1 MRYKLLVLDI
11 DGTVTNSKK
20 QVTEKTR
27 NAILD
32 LQKRGIPVAIASGRA
47 PQGIYSVAKTLELD
61 KFGSY
66 IMPFNGARIVNF
78 KTGECI
84 YSKTLPLHLPARLWK
99 DAVENGIGIV
109 TYDEKEVI
117 AGTKP
122 DKYMLL
128 EAKIAGMPIAY
139 HEDFNTYVDFPVNKC
154 LMTGE
159 PEDLEAL
166 EPVFAQKYFHEA
178 QIFRSEPY
186 FLEATPKNVDK
197 AYCLKH
203 LLEIL
208 GIQREEMVCCGDGF
222 NDISMIQYAGLGVA
236 MANAQEKVKAVADY
250 VTLCDNDHD
259 GIAEV
264 IEKFF

>member
-1 MRYKLLVLDI
+1 MKYKLLVLDI

-20 QVTEKTR
+20 EVTEKTK

-47 PQGIYSVAKTLELD
+47 PQGIYSVAKALELD

-78 KTGECI
+78 QTEECI
-84 YSKTLPLHLPARLWK
+84 YSKTLPLHLPARLWR

-117 AGTKP
+117 AGTEL
-122 DKYMLL
+122 DKYILL
-128 EAKIAGMPIAY
+128 EAKIAGMPVVY
-139 HEDFNTYVDFPVNKC
+139 HENFNTYVDFPVNKC

-159 PEDLEAL
+159 PKDLEAL

-208 GIQREEMVCCGDGF
+208 GIKREEMICCGDGF

-236 MANAQEKVKAVADY
+236 MANAQDQVKAVADY
-250 VTLCDNDHD
+250 VTVCDNDHD

-264 IEKFF
+264 VEKFF

>member
-1 MRYKLLVLDI
+1 MKYKLLVLDI

-20 QVTEKTR
+20 EVTEKTK

-47 PQGIYSVAKTLELD
+47 PQGIYSVAKALELD

-78 KTGECI
+78 QTGECI
-84 YSKTLPLHLPARLWK
+84 YSKTHFPSCTALPDHGK

-122 DKYMLL
+122 DKYTLL
-128 EAKIAGMPIAY
+128 EAKIASMPIAY
-139 HEDFNTYVDFPVNKC
+139 HEDFHTYVDFPVNKC

-208 GIQREEMVCCGDGF
+208 GIQREEMICCGDGF
-222 NDISMIQYAGLGVA
+222 NDISMIQYAGLGGGNGKRA
-236 MANAQEKVKAVADY
+236 GAGKSSGR
-250 VTLCDNDHD
+250 LCYSL
-259 GIAEV
+259 
-264 IEKFF
+264 

>member
-1 MRYKLLVLDI
+1 MKYKLLVLDI

-20 QVTEKTR
+20 EVTEKTK

-47 PQGIYSVAKTLELD
+47 PQGIYSVAKALELD

-78 KTGECI
+78 QTGECI
-84 YSKTLPLHLPARLWK
+84 YSKTLPLHLPARLWR

-117 AGTKP
+117 AGTEL
-122 DKYMLL
+122 DKYILL
-128 EAKIAGMPIAY
+128 EAKIAGMPVVY
-139 HEDFNTYVDFPVNKC
+139 HENFNTYVDFPVNKC

-159 PEDLEAL
+159 PEDLEVL

-208 GIQREEMVCCGDGF
+208 GIKREEMICCGDGF

-236 MANAQEKVKAVADY
+236 MANAQEQVKAVADY
-250 VTLCDNDHD
+250 VTVCDNDHD